1 MTHGLRLPTWLRYL
15 FPRSLWVG
23 VLFAVLSCVSLIA
36 PQAQSPQPTGRRGR
50 LRRLPAATLAQ
61 MRTRL
66 APHHTLKQLSERQI
80 FGRQL
85 GVVGEIPPLPLPDI
99 DDVLIL
105 CYGIPVVPWLKR
117 IGIRQWN
124 NWLEHLGATLRA
136 RYPERADLLPG
147 PGWDAWLERHVRYVE
162 SHFARIAGARIAQLL
177 SALPQDFDEIYLFG
191 HSAGGSAIMQYLAD
205 LRDGVA
211 PAPALPIRA
220 VLTLNAAVAG
230 PARFWTGWP
239 IANERPALVDRV
251 FPKLRKYLT
260 LATTRPVWHRQVS
273 WGRDYLQLPFRGLG
287 AWTRSHG
294 IVMLSVSNNAD
305 YFGHQAL
312 DDVPY
317 LPLRI
322 GRRSDLKRA
331 FTGKTH
337 LAIQRDPRVPRFL
350 WWCDGV

>member
-1 MTHGLRLPTWLRYL
+1 MTHGVRLPSWLRYF

-23 VLFAVLSCVSLIA
+23 LLFALLSCVSLIS
-36 PQAQSPQPTGRRGR
+36 PQAQSPRPIQRKGR
-50 LRRLPAATLAQ
+50 LRRLPAATLAH

-66 APHHTLKQLSERQI
+66 APHQEQKPPSERQR
-80 FGRQL
+80 FGKQL
-85 GVVGEIPPLPLPDI
+85 GFAGEIPPLPLPDI

-117 IGIRQWN
+117 IGIRQWQ

-136 RYPERADLLPG
+136 RYPERDDITLG
-147 PGWDAWLERHVRYVE
+147 PAWEAWLERHVRYVE

-177 SALPQDFDEIYLFG
+177 SALPQDFNEIYLFG

-211 PAPALPIRA
+211 PAPSLPIRA

-260 LATTRPVWHRQVS
+260 LATARPEWHRQFS

-287 AWTRSHG
+287 AWTRSQG
-294 IVMLSVSNNAD
+294 IAMLTVSNNAD
-305 YFGHQAL
+305 LFGHQAL

-317 LPLRI
+317 LALRI

-350 WWCDGV
+350 WWCGGV

>member
-1 MTHGLRLPTWLRYL
+1 MTHGFRLPPWLRFL
-15 FPRSLWVG
+15 FPRSLWIG
-23 VLFAVLSCVSLIA
+23 VLFAFLSSISLI
-36 PQAQSPQPTGRRGR
+36 SPAVKSPPSRRRPGR

-66 APHHTLKQLSERQI
+66 ANHQHHQPPSERQR
-80 FGRQL
+80 FGKHL
-85 GVVGEIPPLPLPDI
+85 GVTGEIPLLPLPDI

-117 IGIRQWN
+117 VGIRQWN

-136 RYPERADLLPG
+136 RYPERADIALG
-147 PGWDAWLERHVRYVE
+147 PAWDVWLERHVRYVE

-177 SALPQDFDEIYLFG
+177 SALPQDFNEIYLFG

-205 LRDGVA
+205 LRDGLA

-260 LATTRPVWHRQVS
+260 LGDVRPEWHRQVS

-287 AWTRSHG
+287 AWTRSQG
-294 IVMLSVSNNAD
+294 IVMLTASNNAD

-312 DDVPY
+312 DDLPY

-322 GRRSDLKRA
+322 GRRSDLKKA

-337 LAIQRDPRVPRFL
+337 LAIQRDPRVPRFI